1 MSARIVAV
9 VTTNKEH
16 VVGGVPIF
24 VVPSRER
31 MQQTAF
37 TLEKVLDAMAHEL
50 DDETLI
56 VVRHK

>member
-16 VVGGVPIF
+16 VAGGVPVF

-37 TLEKVLDAMAHEL
+37 TLEKVMDAMVHEL

-56 VVRHK
+56 VVRHN